1 MIAPIAVTRTQKG
14 ASQMTQTNS
23 IEVRRVLSSVISPS
37 QLEQTAREAGFIR
50 RARKVEPVAFFWT
63 LVLGFGAGAEKSLA
77 SLRRCYALYT
87 GTPLVPSAFY
97 DRFTPAL
104 AQWLQR
110 ILLEVLQ
117 KTAGPARA
125 LGGRLSSFIDL
136 MAIDG
141 TVVRLHDLLERAY
154 PACRTNHTKAAAKLT
169 VVMSVTGKGA
179 HSVQLSS
186 ERRNDSKLL
195 HVGPWVMGRLLLF
208 DLGYYGYRLFQN
220 IARCGGYF
228 VTRLKVNAN
237 PTIVTVLNGS
247 KADAALEG
255 LPLQTVLARLR
266 RPVLDA
272 IARVR
277 YKNKRGRWVHAEFRL
292 IALRNQDTK
301 KYHLYITNVPQ
312 DRLSAEDIGQT
323 YAVRWEIEIL
333 FRQLKSQFR
342 LDKLPSA
349 DKDIVHALLYA
360 TLLTLAVSR
369 AFLNA
374 MRKRCPAMA
383 GRMPAERWA
392 VLFATLAQTLLALI
406 LVSRRRGKRR
416 ESDIGTVMLQ
426 EVIDPNRTRAG
437 GLLARL
443 EGTPA

>member
-1 MIAPIAVTRTQKG
+1 MAR
-14 ASQMTQTNS
+14 NHS

-37 QLEQTAREAGFIR
+37 QLEQSAREEGFIQR
-50 RARKVEPVAFFWT
+50 TRKIEPVPFFWT

-77 SLRRCYALYT
+77 SLRRCYELYT
-87 GTPLVPSAFY
+87 GTVLVPSAFY

-125 LGGRLSSFIDL
+125 LGGRLSAFIDL

-141 TVVRLHDLLERAY
+141 TVIRLHDLLERAY
-154 PACRTNHTKAAAKLT
+154 PACRTNHTRAAAKLT

-195 HVGPWVMGRLLLF
+195 HVGPWVKDRLLLF

-220 IARCGGYF
+220 IAGQGGFF
-228 VTRLKVNAN
+228 VTRLKANAN
-237 PTIVTVLNGS
+237 PTIVRILNGS
-247 KADAALEG
+247 KADAALAG
-255 LPLQTVLARLR
+255 LPLQTALTRLR

-272 IARVR
+272 IVRVR
-277 YKNKRGRWVHAEFRL
+277 YKNKRGRWVHAQFRL
-292 IALRNQDTK
+292 AALRNHETK
-301 KYHLYITNVPQ
+301 QYHLYITNVPH
-312 DRLSAEDIGQT
+312 DRLSAEDIAKT

-342 LDKLPSA
+342 IEQMPSA
-349 DKDIVHALLYA
+349 NKDAVHALLYA

-369 AFLNA
+369 AFLHA
-374 MRKRCPAMA
+374 LRKRCPALSR
-383 GRMPAERWA
+383 RMPAERWA
-392 VLFATLAQTLLALI
+392 AIFATLAQSVLALT
-406 LVSRRRGKRR
+406 LVRRRRGRRR
-416 ESDIGTVMLQ
+416 ERDILTVMLH
-426 EVIDPNRTRAG
+426 EAIDPNRTRAG

-443 EGTPA
+443 EGIPA

>member
-1 MIAPIAVTRTQKG
+1 MAHSK
-14 ASQMTQTNS
+14 S

-37 QLEQTAREAGFIR
+37 QLERTAREEGFIQ
-50 RARKVEPVAFFWT
+50 RARKVDPVAFFWT
-63 LVLGFGAGAEKSLA
+63 LVLGFGAGSEKSLA
-77 SLRRCYALYT
+77 SLRRCYALHA
-87 GTPLVPSAFY
+87 GTMLVPSAFY

-117 KTAGPARA
+117 KTTGPARA
-125 LGGRLSSFIDL
+125 LRGRLSTFIDL

-179 HSVQLSS
+179 HSIQLSA

-195 HVGPWVMGRLLLF
+195 RVGPWVKDRLLLF

-220 IARCGGYF
+220 IARKGGFF
-228 VTRLKVNAN
+228 VTRLKANAN
-237 PTIVTVLNGS
+237 PTIVSVLNGS
-247 KADAALEG
+247 KADANLEG

-266 RPVLDA
+266 RSTFDA
-272 IARVR
+272 IVRVR
-277 YKNKRGRWVHAEFRL
+277 YKNKRGRRVHTEFRL
-292 IALRNQDTK
+292 VAVRNQETK
-301 KYHLYITNVPQ
+301 KYHLYITNVPE
-312 DRLSAEDIGQT
+312 DRLSAQDIGKT

-342 LDKLPSA
+342 LEEMPSA
-349 DKDIVHALLYA
+349 NKDAVHALLYA

-369 AFLNA
+369 AFLDVL
-374 MRKRCPAMA
+374 RKRRPTMA
-383 GRMPAERWA
+383 GRMPAERWS
-392 VLFATLAQTLLALI
+392 VVFATLAQSLLALI
-406 LVSRRRGKRR
+406 LASRRRGKRR
-416 ESDIGTVMLQ
+416 ERDLIAVMLH
-426 EVIDPNRTRAG
+426 EVIDPNRSRAG
-437 GLLARL
+437 GLLAAL
-443 EGTPA
+443 EAVPA